1 MSYRLMAAVLY
12 RSQGRPVERLVLVAL
27 AERANTKTGRCW
39 PSVQEL
45 CARTRYHRTTVL
57 RALRQ
62 LEKRGELAITVR
74 RRRGNL
80 YRITLPEMAQPYVA
94 ERDLG
99 RRISKSRSATRIVAE
114 SDSSGRGERLQ
125 PVRNQSR
132 NRSEDADAPVAHR
145 RRAHARHRFPAA
157 SGDSDR
163 LPPTPSA
170 ASASRGSR
178 TPDPAVKR
186 LLDAFCVAHLEALSQ
201 RYLIRGARD
210 GKHLKDALRV
220 YDEATILRA
229 IPVYLADR
237 QSIARLGAS
246 IPLFVG
252 RIATLAGSAPND
264 VEDFTGRGQAL
275 VAAEAAAVKM
285 SATP

>member
-1 MSYRLMAAVLY
+1 MAAVLY
-12 RSQGRPVERLVLVAL
+12 RSQGGPVERLVLVAL
-27 AERANTKTGRCW
+27 AERANEKTGRCW

-125 PVRNQSR
+125 PVREPVKER
-132 NRSEDADAPVAHR
+132 VRGADAPVAHQ

-178 TPDPAVKR
+178 TPDPAIKR
-186 LLDAFCVAHLEALSQ
+186 LLDAFCAAHRAALGQ
-201 RYLIRGARD
+201 PYLVRGGRD
-210 GKHLKDALRV
+210 GRHLKDALQQ
-220 YDEATILRA
+220 YDEPTILRA
-229 IPVYLADR
+229 IPLYFAER
-237 QSIARLGAS
+237 QSMTRVGAR
-246 IPLFVG
+246 IPLFVD
-252 RIATLAGSAPND
+252 RIATLTGPATE
-264 VEDFTGRGQAL
+264 VLEDFTGRGQAL
-275 VAAEAAAVKM
+275 VAAEGTAKDRA
-285 SATP
+285 